1 MAIIKC
7 PECGHQVSDKA
18 PTCPSC
24 GVEIAGNIV
33 RCHQCG
39 AIYLKDLDACPI
51 CNHPNVAPRK
61 IQQPVQTVVPPQ
73 QPKEKPAPE
82 KPQQPVKKKK
92 HWGALLF
99 SFLLAL
105 VVCGVCFYF
114 YHSAKDNKE
123 NEAYT
128 YAMTSSDPLVLQS
141 FLDTYRDATA
151 SRRDSIQTRLTA
163 IQQAARDWADACM
176 SRSKIQLQ
184 QFIDRYP
191 ESPHKGDALNK
202 IDSIDWA
209 FAKNQ
214 NTIDAFSN
222 YQKEHPNGAHVEEAD
237 ELIHNLNATTLRPEE
252 AEMIRTTFRRFFQS
266 INSRNDEGIAQT
278 VAEALLQF
286 QGRPD
291 ATRRDVIA
299 FMHKL
304 WPDNVVNQN
313 WHIMGDYQIEKKDV
327 GSDQFE
333 YAVQFTTV
341 QNVDYAPN
349 GQSPTPTGQSK
360 YRVTSRLTND
370 GQIYEFNMTKIVP

>member
-33 RCHQCG
+33 RCPQCG
-39 AIYLKDLDACPI
+39 ATYLKDLDACPI
-51 CNHPNVAPRK
+51 CNHPNMTPSKRQRPATEPIQPR
-61 IQQPVQTVVPPQ
+61 QPIEKAATAKPEQTV
-73 QPKEKPAPE
+73 
-82 KPQQPVKKKK
+82 KKSR

-128 YAMTSSDPLVLQS
+128 YAMTSNDPLVLQS

-151 SRRDSIQTRLTA
+151 NRRDSIQTRLTA
-163 IQQAARDWADACM
+163 IQQAARDWSDACM

-191 ESPHKGDALNK
+191 GSPHKGDALNK

-214 NTIDAFSN
+214 NTIDAFSA

-237 ELIHNLNATTLRPEE
+237 ELIHNLNATTLQPEE

-266 INSRNDEGIAQT
+266 INAHNDEGIAQT
-278 VAEALLQF
+278 VADALLQF

-291 ATRRDVIA
+291 ATRHDVIT

-304 WPDNVVNQN
+304 WPENVINQN

-333 YAVQFTTV
+333 YAVQFTTI

-360 YRVTSRLTND
+360 YRVTARLTND
-370 GQIYEFNMTKIVP
+370 GRICEFNMTKIVP